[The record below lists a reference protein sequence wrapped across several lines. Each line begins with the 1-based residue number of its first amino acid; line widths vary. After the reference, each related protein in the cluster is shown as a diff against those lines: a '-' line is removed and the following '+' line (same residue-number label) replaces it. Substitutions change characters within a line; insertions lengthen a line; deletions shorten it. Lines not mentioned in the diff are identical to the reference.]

1 MNEETADEETEEET
15 EEDRHE
21 KDVSPPRKR
30 VKRASDQKVTF
41 YVNIQTAVNT
51 VTKGRGGARKSNSS
65 RIMQLGPFI
74 TTNPPSEN
82 FREFQDHI
90 ATTARCRSRQAII
103 QRGRL

>member
-1 MNEETADEETEEET
+1 MNEETADEENEEET

-51 VTKGRGGARKSNSS
+51 VTKGRGVHARAIAAVSCNLVHSS
-65 RIMQLGPFI
+65 RQTP
-74 TTNPPSEN
+74 
-82 FREFQDHI
+82 
-90 ATTARCRSRQAII
+90 
-103 QRGRL
+103 